1 MTVFLVPHVALMAI
15 PMIGPLA
22 FIPVQAAAAWLV
34 DLIES
39 KAGPQPLRPESQ
51 AHKAAELTPLSH
63 TPPPGSNQQWNNPNP
78 PGSIHK
84 WSTPDP
90 ADAQQPL
97 GMWQQHEEQAQHLGN
112 RHPGNQQW
120 GPGKVSGKPSY
131 SSQPQYGAPEYSPN
145 AVNALQI

>member
-1 MTVFLVPHVALMAI
+1 MAI

-78 PGSIHK
+78 PGSTHK

-90 ADAQQPL
+90 ADAQQPS
-97 GMWQQHEEQAQHLGN
+97 GMSQQPQQGQAQYSGGQY
-112 RHPGNQQW
+112 PGNQQW
-120 GPGKVSGKPSY
+120 GPGQIPGQAMY
-131 SSQPQYGAPEYSPN
+131 SSHPQYGSQEWSHN
-145 AVNALQI
+145 AANVPHI